1 MRHAQTDH
9 SARRRRRAPGDQPF
23 RDPLAVG
30 VASYFTQDERTELER
45 TADAAALSI
54 ADDVLTHRSLPESP
68 SEEDTTGLYS
78 PAGVLLTGSGPAQ
91 ADPVVS
97 RARGGAVATG
107 EVGSELVVAVPI
119 LQDDRLSGIVRASTP
134 RTDGYQKIAL
144 SWLAMAGLAAAAV
157 ALTWLL
163 AARLAARVA
172 GPLEQLSAAAGRLGD
187 GDFGVR
193 APISGIGE
201 IDQLGG
207 TLDGAA
213 ARIADALDRQRAL
226 AADASHQLRTP
237 LAGLRLQLESALDP
251 PGQDLEAAV
260 VAAIATADRLETTID
275 DLVTLAVRPPED
287 RGVIEPDVLL
297 RDVVAGWRNLLATQG
312 RQLVIS
318 PDADG
323 RPRAAEAAV
332 RQIVGVLLDNAVIH
346 GAGMVTI
353 TTRDSADAFA
363 IDVADEGRGTSDG
376 PDLFTRGHSG
386 AGDRNR
392 LGAGPGPRRGRGR
405 PVVAQPARPDD
416 VHPVAA
422 PGARSAPE
430 RAVIA
435 KKSRWSADR

>member
-1 MRHAQTDH
+1 M
-9 SARRRRRAPGDQPF
+9 RRRIILLAVAAALLATSLFGI
-23 RDPLAVG
+23 PLAVG

-54 ADDVLTHRSLPESP
+54 ADDVLTQRSLPEFP
-68 SEEDTTGLYS
+68 GSEEDTTGLYS

-97 RARGGAVATG
+97 RARDGAVATG

-119 LQDDRLSGIVRASTP
+119 LQDDQLSGIVRASTP

-144 SWLAMAGLAAAAV
+144 SWLAMAGLAAAAI

-172 GPLEQLSAAAGRLGD
+172 GPIEHLSAAAGRLGD
-187 GDFGVR
+187 GDFSVR
-193 APISGIGE
+193 APVSGIGE

-207 TLDGAA
+207 ALDQAA
-213 ARIADALDRQRAL
+213 ARIADALNRQRAL

-260 VAAIATADRLETTID
+260 AAAIATTDRLETTID
-275 DLVTLAVRPPED
+275 DLVTLATRPPEN
-287 RGVIEPDVLL
+287 RGVIEPDALL

-312 RQLVIS
+312 RRLVVS
-318 PDADG
+318 AEAAG

-332 RQIVGVLLDNAVIH
+332 RQIIGVLLDNAVVH
-346 GAGMVTI
+346 GRGTVTLA
-353 TTRDSADAFA
+353 TRDSADAFA
-363 IDVADEGRGTSDG
+363 IDVADEGHGPAEG

-386 AGDRNR
+386 AGGSGIGLALARDLAEAEGGR
-392 LGAGPGPRRGRGR
+392 LWLSR
-405 PVVAQPARPDD
+405 PTPTTFTLLLPPAP
-416 VHPVAA
+416 AA
-422 PGARSAPE
+422 HRSAP
-430 RAVIA
+430 
-435 KKSRWSADR
+435 